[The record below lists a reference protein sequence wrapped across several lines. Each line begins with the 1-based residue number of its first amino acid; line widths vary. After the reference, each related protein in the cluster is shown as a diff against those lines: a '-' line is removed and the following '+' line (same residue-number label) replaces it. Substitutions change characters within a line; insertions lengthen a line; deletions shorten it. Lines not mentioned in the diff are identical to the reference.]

1 MIPQGWERT
10 TLGRV
15 AKITS
20 GGTPDRNKPEY
31 WGGDIPW
38 VTTGEI
44 GNGPIVSTSE
54 HITEIGLKNS
64 SAKLFP
70 PGTLLMAMYGQ
81 GKTRGKVAQLK
92 IEATTNQACAAI
104 LTKSAADASFLFQN
118 LTARY
123 DEIRNLSNDGSQK
136 NLSGGLLKALPI
148 LLPPP
153 MERESIA
160 AITATWDRAIETVE
174 ALIANARAQKQA
186 LMQQLLPQ
194 GTTPPKERLP
204 GFSGEW
210 REVRLGNLV
219 KEVSRDV
226 EWDDEA
232 TYKLISVRRRSE
244 GIFHRESLLG
254 HEILTKAMKVALA
267 GDFLISKM
275 QIVHGA
281 SALVKADF
289 DGFNISG
296 SYIALVPKDQATL
309 DIEYFDWYSRT
320 PYFYKLAY
328 ISSYGVHIEKMTF
341 NLKSFLKQTIL
352 VPPSKAEQSAIVDR
366 LNSAEALIGV
376 YQSQASALRQEKAAL
391 MQQLLTG
398 KRRVKLPESPSA
410 RSEVA

>member
-123 DEIRNLSNDGSQK
+123 DEIRNFSNDGSQK

-153 MERESIA
+153 MERERIA

-194 GTTPPKERLP
+194 GTTPPKKRLP

-210 REVRLGNLV
+210 CEAKLGSLA
-219 KEVSRDV
+219 D
-226 EWDDEA
+226 
-232 TYKLISVRRRSE
+232 ISKGEQKGRASLAGEGPVPVINGGITPSGYTDHPNTSADTITISE
-244 GIFHRESLLG
+244 GGNSCGYVDLITQPFWCGGHCYALKNLKVERDYLFAVLKHRERQIMSLRVGSGLPN
-254 HEILTKAMKVALA
+254 IQKKALSQFSIPVPPKSEQEKIGELA
-267 GDFLISKM
+267 
-275 QIVHGA
+275 A
-281 SALVKADF
+281 SADKE
-289 DGFNISG
+289 
-296 SYIALVPKDQATL
+296 IAAL
-309 DIEYFDWYSRT
+309 
-320 PYFYKLAY
+320 
-328 ISSYGVHIEKMTF
+328 
-341 NLKSFLKQTIL
+341 
-352 VPPSKAEQSAIVDR
+352 
-366 LNSAEALIGV
+366 EAQLT
-376 YQSQASALRQEKAAL
+376 ALRQEKAAL

-398 KRRVKLPESPSA
+398 KRRVKLPESENA
-410 RSEVA
+410 